1 MFSWFQLWF
10 SQQNSKNLSKFCA
23 ILFLWR
29 YILYVALLLYKL
41 SLKKQGSLYIVQ
53 PDIVV
58 QEVIADPLTSFYDIL
73 ERWFLQMS
81 LSTYQVDMD
90 IVVCG

>member
-1 MFSWFQLWF
+1 M
-10 SQQNSKNLSKFCA
+10 
-23 ILFLWR
+23 
-29 YILYVALLLYKL
+29 ALLLYKL

-58 QEVIADPLTSFYDIL
+58 QEVIADPLASFYDIL

-81 LSTYQVDMD
+81 LSIYQVDMD